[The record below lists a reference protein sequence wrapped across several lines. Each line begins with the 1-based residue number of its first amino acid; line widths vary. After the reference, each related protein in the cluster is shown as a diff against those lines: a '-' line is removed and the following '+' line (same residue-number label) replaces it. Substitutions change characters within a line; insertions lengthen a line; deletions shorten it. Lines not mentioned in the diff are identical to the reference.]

1 MTTCHPMEWSGVS
14 PRIKSLWSTTML
26 FSLDPS
32 PFHGCFLVAMWLSD
46 LGHIDTVFRTVESR
60 LVKKPETGLTAEF
73 AAPLSLEHQLACRS
87 FITHT
92 RHPLRAEEVEMEG
105 L

>member
-1 MTTCHPMEWSGVS
+1 MGVPPGGPPCVRRERNSS
-14 PRIKSLWSTTML
+14 PGAPDWWVRSRTKTRTRGDLAQVAVSLGRVGT
-26 FSLDPS
+26 
-32 PFHGCFLVAMWLSD
+32 
-46 LGHIDTVFRTVESR
+46 R

-92 RHPLRAEEVEMEG
+92 RHPLRAEEVQLEG
-105 L
+105 LLPGRP